1 MATRF
6 EVYTPLQT
14 AVGYLAK
21 RLLVI
26 LDSSPDGCCR
36 TTTRRPTWRC
46 YENKKGM
53 VKHVSYLC
61 TLQFSLFYFSVACFT
76 PILLQFHVENN
87 HDYFM
92 VKPTMPWFASLIW
105 IETLFHVPFFAFAV
119 AGFLR
124 RWNAV
129 RIPCII
135 YGTEAATSVVP
146 IIADILSSD
155 NNLTDG
161 ERYKLAGICELRT
174 PCRHFTQRNCTAC
187 ESVPGTQRRRF
198 CTKMLSDS

>member
-1 MATRF
+1 
-6 EVYTPLQT
+6 
-14 AVGYLAK
+14 
-21 RLLVI
+21 
-26 LDSSPDGCCR
+26 
-36 TTTRRPTWRC
+36 
-46 YENKKGM
+46 
-53 VKHVSYLC
+53 
-61 TLQFSLFYFSVACFT
+61 
-76 PILLQFHVENN
+76 
-87 HDYFM
+87 M

-161 ERYKLAGICELRT
+161 ERYKLAGIYLPWLIIPLLLVLVMAADST
-174 PCRHFTQRNCTAC
+174 PFG
-187 ESVPGTQRRRF
+187 PGAPDPVHS
-198 CTKMLSDS
+198 KLS